1 MNHSISMSDA
11 IKDAAMR
18 KARKMNDEL
27 NELRRKTKHQEV
39 SDKTPAKIV
48 SCEESVFH
56 LLFGIDSLIFLVVIF
71 LLNRLLCGL

>member
-1 MNHSISMSDA
+1 MSDA

-39 SDKTPAKIV
+39 SDTTPAKVV
-48 SCEESVFH
+48 SCEEPMFH
-56 LLFGIDSLIFLVVIF
+56 LWSRTDALIFLS
-71 LLNRLLCGL
+71 